1 MNFFYLNHET
11 RGIDRLGL
19 ETEIMFQVRS
29 IGAIAHIDFEKVE
42 IAPFDFCEK

>member
-11 RGIDRLGL
+11 RGIVRLGL
-19 ETEIMFQVRS
+19 ETES

-42 IAPFDFCEK
+42 IATFDFCEK